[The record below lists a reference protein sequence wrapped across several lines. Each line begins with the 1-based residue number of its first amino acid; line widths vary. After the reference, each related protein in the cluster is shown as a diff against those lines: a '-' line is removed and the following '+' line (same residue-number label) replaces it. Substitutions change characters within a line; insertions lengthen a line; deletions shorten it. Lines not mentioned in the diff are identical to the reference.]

1 MILHTPVTASAL
13 VRFRVWFL
21 AWPPRLKIYLV
32 AAWPEKV
39 TRLCSPDTQSVL
51 QKYHHSQ
58 TATIDYCI
66 LCHFK
71 KSCSWHRGLK
81 LLHLQTLKAS

>member
-13 VRFRVWFL
+13 VRLRVWFL
-21 AWPPRLKIYLV
+21 AWPPRLKINLV

-39 TRLCSPDTQSVL
+39 TCLCSPDTQSVL